1 MPLLFKS
8 APGRVASCELVVA
21 SKHLNCK
28 VGGEGRLAEV
38 KEKPARFFVLM
49 LLQLV
54 LETLLYLAGLLFY

>member
-1 MPLLFKS
+1 M
-8 APGRVASCELVVA
+8 
-21 SKHLNCK
+21 
-28 VGGEGRLAEV
+28 AEV